1 MSEKLQEKLPASIG
15 VYARKSKFTGKG
27 KSVQNQIKICIEYA
41 KSHLIRDGK
50 EINIEI

>member
-27 KSVQNQIKICIEYA
+27 KSVQNQIKICIDYENRL
-41 KSHLIRDGK
+41 LIRDRN
-50 EINIEI
+50 EINI